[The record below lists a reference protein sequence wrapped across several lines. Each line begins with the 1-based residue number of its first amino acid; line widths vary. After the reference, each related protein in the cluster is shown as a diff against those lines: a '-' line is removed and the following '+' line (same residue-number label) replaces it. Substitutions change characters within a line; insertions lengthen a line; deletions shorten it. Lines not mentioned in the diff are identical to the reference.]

1 MAYYTNYIGYKSI
14 NKRVGVAPGAVTA
27 ATGGAAFPIT
37 AVIDVVIG
45 LLPVLI
51 PWIGNAFKHP
61 ARDANKL
68 IDGIKKEMQNSDARK
83 RLALVLAIAGRISP
97 AARDV
102 AAEKLFLWYKT
113 TYPEDYKALTIED
126 MQFYNDYLITAIRT
140 QADGNNFWYNSK
152 RAMFTTSELNY
163 NASLLQQAS
172 SNVSNIFSNL
182 TQSPS
187 KLILYGG
194 IGLGLYLILKKQ

>member
-14 NKRVGVAPGAVTA
+14 NKKVGFAEVTA
-27 ATGGAAFPIT
+27 ATGGAIAPLSIVID
-37 AVIDVVIG
+37 AVIGI
-45 LLPVLI
+45 LPILI

-68 IDGIKKEMQNSDARK
+68 IDGIKTEMKNSDARK

-102 AAEKLFLWYKT
+102 AAEKLFLWYKN
-113 TYPEDYKALTIED
+113 TYSEDYKALPIED
-126 MQFYNDYLITAIRT
+126 MQFYNDYLVTAIRT

-152 RAMFTTSELNY
+152 RAMFTTNELNY
-163 NASLLQQAS
+163 NASVLEKAS
-172 SNVSNIFSNL
+172 SSASNILSNL

>member
-1 MAYYTNYIGYKSI
+1 MPYYTNYIGYKKI
-14 NKRVGVAPGAVTA
+14 GVAPGIVTA
-27 ATGGAAFPIT
+27 STGGAAFPIT
-37 AVIDVVIG
+37 LVIDAALV
-45 LLPVLI
+45 LLPALI
-51 PWIGNAFKHP
+51 PWISNAFKHP
-61 ARDANKL
+61 ARDALKI
-68 IDGIKKEMQNSDARK
+68 IDGIKIQLANSEPRQ
-83 RLALVLAIAGRISP
+83 RLALVLASAGKISP

-126 MQFYNDYLITAIRT
+126 MQFYNDYLVTGIRT

>member
-1 MAYYTNYIGYKSI
+1 MAYYTNYIGYKSA
-14 NKRVGVAPGAVTA
+14 NKQIGVIPFALILNTA
-27 ATGGAAFPIT
+27 IKALP
-37 AVIDVVIG
+37 
-45 LLPVLI
+45 LLV
-51 PWIGNAFKHP
+51 PWIASALKHP

-68 IDGIKKEMQNSDARK
+68 IDSIKTQLSNSDPRQ
-83 RLALVLAIAGRISP
+83 RLALVIATAQRIST

-102 AAEKLFLWYKT
+102 AAEKLFLWYKN
-113 TYPEDYKALTIED
+113 TYNEDYKALSIED
-126 MQFYNDYLITAIRT
+126 MEYYNSYLMSAINT
-140 QADGNNFWYNSK
+140 QPDGNNFWYNSK
-152 RAMFTTSELNY
+152 KAMFTTSELNY

>member
-68 IDGIKKEMQNSDARK
+68 IDGIKKEMQSSDARK
-83 RLALVLAIAGRISP
+83 RLALVLAIAGRIAP

-102 AAEKLFLWYKT
+102 AAEKLFLWYKN

-152 RAMFTTSELNY
+152 RAMFTASELNY
-163 NASLLQQAS
+163 NASVLEKAS
-172 SNVSNIFSNL
+172 SSASNILSNL